1 MKTILKSIII
11 TVLFVFS
18 QQIVFSQEDKTVTLV
33 VSGQGA
39 TQDEARQKALRGA
52 IEQAFGTFIS
62 SKTEILNDNLV
73 KDEIVSVANGNIQK
87 FDVVN
92 ETLLPNNV
100 YVSTLNATVSLLKLT
115 TFCQSKG
122 INSEFKGGLFATNIL
137 MQELYEKN
145 EFIAL
150 KNIIEILKNVANNS
164 FDYNILTKDP
174 ISNNGNWNIPL
185 QINVVANKNFLQIP
199 SFLSNT
205 ITNISLSTDEV
216 ANYSKLNKP
225 TFPITFASIDN
236 KGIYYLRNQNS
247 IQLIIDFVYSLSQS
261 IVNFEID
268 NGVEKFDLEKYNT
281 SSYYRADETV
291 NLGLDD
297 RNFRI
302 ILKNWNDGGSC
313 GVCAPSLFNNSCGSR
328 HDSEKPNFDYKK
340 VYTQSYDGNYLN
352 KYSIEYGPSK
362 EQSCD
367 IFSRENFKSFISLK
381 KLMLSSFKSGLVIS
395 FATIREGSPLMHFF
409 FNDVRNIEEIKKIT
423 EFKVVKF

>member
-1 MKTILKSIII
+1 
-11 TVLFVFS
+11 
-18 QQIVFSQEDKTVTLV
+18 
-33 VSGQGA
+33 
-39 TQDEARQKALRGA
+39 
-52 IEQAFGTFIS
+52 
-62 SKTEILNDNLV
+62 
-73 KDEIVSVANGNIQK
+73 
-87 FDVVN
+87 
-92 ETLLPNNV
+92 
-100 YVSTLNATVSLLKLT
+100 
-115 TFCQSKG
+115 
-122 INSEFKGGLFATNIL
+122 

-150 KNIIEILKNVANNS
+150 KNIIEILKNIANNS

-199 SFLSNT
+199 SFLSKT

-225 TFPITFASIDN
+225 IFPITFASTDN
-236 KGIYYLRNQNS
+236 RGIYYLRNQNS
-247 IQLIIDFVYSLSQS
+247 IELIIDFIYSLSQS

-268 NGVEKFDLEKYNT
+268 NGVEKFDLEKKFNKLI
-281 SSYYRADETV
+281 SYRADESI

-302 ILKNWNDGGSC
+302 ILKNWNDGGFC

-328 HDSEKPNFDYKK
+328 HDSEEPNFEYKK
-340 VYTQSYDGNYLN
+340 VYMQSRYTDQNYLIN
-352 KYSIEYGPSK
+352 YSIESVP
-362 EQSCD
+362 CD
-367 IFSRENFKSFISLK
+367 IFSRENFKSFIPLK
-381 KLMLSSFKSGLVIS
+381 KLMLSSVKSGLVIS

-423 EFKVVKF
+423 EFKVVKLK

>member
-150 KNIIEILKNVANNS
+150 KNIIEILKNIANNS

-199 SFLSNT
+199 SFLSKT

-225 TFPITFASIDN
+225 IFPITFASTDN
-236 KGIYYLRNQNS
+236 RGIYYLRNQNS
-247 IQLIIDFVYSLSQS
+247 IELIIDFIYSLSQS

-268 NGVEKFDLEKYNT
+268 NGVEKFDLEKKFNKLI
-281 SSYYRADETV
+281 SYRADESI

-302 ILKNWNDGGSC
+302 ILKNWNDGGFC

-328 HDSEKPNFDYKK
+328 HDSEEPNFEYKK
-340 VYTQSYDGNYLN
+340 VYMQSRYTDQNYLIN
-352 KYSIEYGPSK
+352 YSIESVP
-362 EQSCD
+362 CD
-367 IFSRENFKSFISLK
+367 IFSRENFKSFIPLK
-381 KLMLSSFKSGLVIS
+381 KLMLSSVKSGLVIS

-423 EFKVVKF
+423 EFKVVKLK

>member
-1 MKTILKSIII
+1 MKFILISLISILSLKIY
-11 TVLFVFS
+11 
-18 QQIVFSQEDKTVTLV
+18 SQEDKTVTLV
-33 VSGQGA
+33 VSGQGV
-39 TQDEARQKALRGA
+39 TQEEARQKALRGA

-73 KDEIVSVANGNIQK
+73 KDEIISVGNGNIQK
-87 FDVVN
+87 FDVIN
-92 ETLLPNNV
+92 ETLLPNNM
-100 YVSTLNATVSLLKLT
+100 YVSTLNTTVSIAKLT

-150 KNIIEILKNVANNS
+150 KNIIEILKNVAKNS

-199 SFLSNT
+199 SFLLKT
-205 ITNISLSTDEV
+205 IANISLSNHEV
-216 ANYSKLNKP
+216 ANYFKLNKP

-247 IQLIIDFVYSLSQS
+247 IQLIIDFIYSLSQS

-268 NGVEKFDLEKYNT
+268 NGIEKFDLEKYNT
-281 SSYYRADETV
+281 SSFNYRGDETV

-302 ILKNWNDGGSC
+302 ILKIWNDGGDC
-313 GVCAPSLFNNSCGSR
+313 GYCAPSLFNNSCGSR
-328 HDSEKPNFDYKK
+328 HDSKKPNFDYKK
-340 VYTQSYDGNYLN
+340 VYTQSHDGNYLN
-352 KYSIEYGPSK
+352 NYSINLR

-367 IFSRENFKSFISLK
+367 IFSRENFNSFIPLK
-381 KLMLSSFKSGLVIS
+381 KLMLSSLKSGLVIS
-395 FATIREGSPLMHFF
+395 FASIREGSQIMHFS

-423 EFKVVKF
+423 EYKVVINQ